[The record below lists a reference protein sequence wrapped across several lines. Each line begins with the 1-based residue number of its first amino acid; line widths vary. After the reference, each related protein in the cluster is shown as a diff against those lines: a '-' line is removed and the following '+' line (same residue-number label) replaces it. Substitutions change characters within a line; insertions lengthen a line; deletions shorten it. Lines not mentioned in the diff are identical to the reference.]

1 MTEQLDPSN
10 CRLRLR
16 RALREAR
23 FAKGFSQRDVADA
36 QDWSVSKLLRI
47 EGGSVGVSTTD
58 LRALLDMYE
67 IRDPSKVDELTR
79 WAQIARRS
87 PLSAYRDVLS
97 AEFLAYL
104 NYEGSAAVIREWE
117 PIVVPGLLQ
126 TEAYARAV
134 IQAIDTQGPAERI
147 ERQIEAR
154 LSRQELLR
162 EPDAPQMFFILDEAV
177 LRRRVGPGDTMLR
190 RLEHL
195 RDLAERPHITIQIL
209 PFTAGAHR
217 NMRSP
222 FVILEFRDANVDDLL
237 FLENPRGDLLDRDDG
252 DELASYLASFWE
264 LESTAPDGTV
274 TGATIDGIIESFM
287 AGRIGRATAPRD

>member
-117 PIVVPGLLQ
+117 PIVVPGLLP

-134 IQAIDTQGPAERI
+134 I
-147 ERQIEAR
+147 
-154 LSRQELLR
+154 
-162 EPDAPQMFFILDEAV
+162 
-177 LRRRVGPGDTMLR
+177 RRST
-190 RLEHL
+190 
-195 RDLAERPHITIQIL
+195 
-209 PFTAGAHR
+209 
-217 NMRSP
+217 
-222 FVILEFRDANVDDLL
+222 
-237 FLENPRGDLLDRDDG
+237 PRGPRSG
-252 DELASYLASFWE
+252 SS
-264 LESTAPDGTV
+264 
-274 TGATIDGIIESFM
+274 
-287 AGRIGRATAPRD
+287 GRSRLG